1 VTFKKY
7 LSITEVVGP
16 LILVEN
22 TEGIKY
28 EELAEIELP
37 SGEHQLGRVLEVNQ
51 DKALVQSFGGTS
63 GVSVKGSSARFL
75 GRGIELGVSSDLL
88 GRIFDGLGRPI
99 DDGPAIIPDKMLN
112 INGNPINPYAR
123 NYPSEF
129 IQTGFSAIDG
139 LNTLVRGQKLPIFSA
154 ADCPIPASPPR
165 LRDKPEFWAAKKNS
179 PLSSALWASHSKKQ
193 ISSSQTS
200 KRPAPLNAPS
210 SL

>member
-1 VTFKKY
+1 MTFKKY

-123 NYPSEF
+123 NYPS
-129 IQTGFSAIDG
+129 
-139 LNTLVRGQKLPIFSA
+139 
-154 ADCPIPASPPR
+154 
-165 LRDKPEFWAAKKNS
+165 
-179 PLSSALWASHSKKQ
+179 
-193 ISSSQTS
+193 
-200 KRPAPLNAPS
+200 
-210 SL
+210 